1 MKKPYYITF
10 GQRSP
15 FRNGYVVIM
24 ASSQEEAQAE
34 AEICFGQHYSMVYD
48 EDRFFTAK
56 EHFNRG
62 QIGETVQ
69 GL

>member
-15 FRNGYVVIM
+15 FRNGWVVIM
-24 ASSQEEAQAE
+24 ASGQKEAQEE
-34 AEICFGQHYSMVYD
+34 AEICFGQHYSMCYD
-48 EDRFFTAK
+48 EDKFHSAR

-62 QIGETVQ
+62 QIGETIE